1 MMSTNLGQL
10 GFQNHLAS
18 GGGAPAPG
26 WTDERRAQA
35 VEGKGECL
43 IIPAQRA
50 DQAGT
55 QMQDGTA
62 APDPAT
68 YGLSIASAAAI
79 TIGLATSARSYKLI
93 ANPLCLSGY
102 EP

>member
-1 MMSTNLGQL
+1 MRTNLGQL

-26 WTDERRAQA
+26 WADERRAQA
-35 VEGKGECL
+35 VEGKGEGL

-55 QMQDGTA
+55 QMQDGAA
-62 APDPAT
+62 APDPRGVWAV
-68 YGLSIASAAAI
+68 AF
-79 TIGLATSARSYKLI
+79 IGGKIQKNRRS
-93 ANPLCLSGY
+93 PLGRG
-102 EP
+102 